1 MSKKKKKSSVANV
14 KKAAEKRKITSKAIL
29 PIIVCSVLGVLL
41 LFGIVLGTI
50 AIVREAGSVVSYEGI
65 RIDRGTASYLAST
78 YKASYKGDKSDTA
91 ALEAATEKYIRRIA
105 VAAYLYDRVAGKSDE
120 SEKWVERNTAEVL
133 EYKAEGSV
141 EKFNEIA
148 KPMGFDYKDFVKGT
162 ELIYKAV
169 SALDAIYGVG
179 GSALSYSENA
189 ALAEEYFMSYTHV
202 KVLFIRTENK
212 YALDENGDR
221 VPNGDGTD
229 MTVTLSAEERAE
241 RLADIAKITELI
253 ENAKNGVGTEMS
265 LEEFDSYYEK
275 YNDEP
280 EYADSGYYLHPDS
293 DFTRYLKGEGGYPH
307 LAELAL
313 SMDVG
318 EWGYTTDGDV
328 TCFVYKYAPIMP
340 DYASS
345 DLNRFFTDFYADA
358 AEHFF
363 MESVDELSA
372 DVRVKKK
379 YAEIDVAALE
389 KNSLF
394 KIMGVGIGMD
404 W

>member
-1 MSKKKKKSSVANV
+1 MKRKA
-14 KKAAEKRKITSKAIL
+14 AAEKRKITSRAIL
-29 PIIVCSVLGVLL
+29 PIILCSVLGVLI
-41 LFGIVLGTI
+41 LFGAVLGTI
-50 AIVREAGSVVSYEGI
+50 ALVREAGSVMSYKGV
-65 RIDRGTASYLAST
+65 RVDRGTAAYLAST
-78 YKASYKGDKSDTA
+78 YKASYKGDKTDTA
-91 ALEAATEKYIRRIA
+91 ALEAATEKYIRRIV
-105 VAAYLYDRVAGKSDE
+105 VAAYLYDRVAGKNDKGE
-120 SEKWVERNTAEVL
+120 AWVERNTSEVL

-141 EKFNEIA
+141 DKFNEIA
-148 KPMGFDYKDFVKGT
+148 EPMGFDYKDFVKGT

-202 KVLFIRTENK
+202 KILFIRTENK

-229 MTVTLSAEERAE
+229 MTVTLTAEERAE
-241 RLADIAKITELI
+241 RLADIAEMTELI

-265 LEEFDSYYEK
+265 LERFNSYYEK

-280 EYADSGYYLHPDS
+280 EYADSGYYLHRDS
-293 DFTRYLKGEGGYPH
+293 DFTKYLKGEGGYPR

-313 SMDVG
+313 SMEVG
-318 EWGYTTDGDV
+318 EWGYSTDGGV
-328 TCFVYKYAPIMP
+328 TCFVYKYAPLVP

-363 MESVDELSA
+363 MESVDALSA

-379 YAEIDVAALE
+379 YAEIDVAALQ

-394 KIMGVGIGMD
+394 KIMGVGVGLD